1 MASAREQLLENIHG
15 VREAAKLSDLQRL
28 APLPANSP
36 ANRKAELLRRGLYV
50 VAFNSMEDYLKRRVT
65 EHFTNLSSVS
75 SLAFDEL
82 PPGLQR
88 AAVVDAIRNGVREA
102 SYDKGTEV
110 DIIRAVAGAVASTD
124 NRQQYKIH
132 EFAVLR
138 SGSNVSAEDIKAAIA
153 TLHIADAWGQ
163 MQKLVD
169 SVGNV
174 GTPIRARFETCLL
187 KRNSAAHA
195 GQPIEYSDLIEI
207 ADLAVPL
214 CFAFDAIFSAGMSRL
229 ADNVPT
235 GAKDPK
241 IDLASQM
248 EIRFVA
254 RRARG
259 WCRLDQNKQPFRY
272 YPNRQQAVQHSLTRL
287 SDGGTVVVLG
297 SVGEITGWHLR
308 DHRHPHP

>member
-15 VREAAKLSDLQRL
+15 VREAATLPDLQRL
-28 APLPANSP
+28 APVAANSA

-50 VAFNSMEDYLKRRVT
+50 VAFNTMEDYLKRRVA
-65 EHFTNLSSVS
+65 EHFTNLSNIS
-75 SLAFDEL
+75 SLGFDEL

-88 AAVVDAIRNGVREA
+88 VAVIDAMRNGLREA
-102 SYDKGTEV
+102 SYDKTTEV

-124 NRQQYKIH
+124 NRQQYMIH

-138 SGSNVSAEDIKAAIA
+138 SGSNISAEDIKGAIA

-163 MQKLVD
+163 MQELVD
-169 SVGNV
+169 NVGNV
-174 GTPIRARFETCLL
+174 GAPIRARFETCLL
-187 KRNSAAHA
+187 RRNAAAHA

-207 ADLAVPL
+207 ADLAIPL

-235 GAKDPK
+235 GATDPK
-241 IDLASQM
+241 IDVASQL
-248 EIRFVA
+248 EVRFVA
-254 RRARG
+254 RRTRG
-259 WCRLDQNKQPFRY
+259 WCRLNQNQQPFRY
-272 YPNRQQAVQHSLTRL
+272 YQNRQQAVQHSLSRL
-287 SDGGTVVVLG
+287 SPGGSVVILG
-297 SVGEITGWHLR
+297 SLGEIAGWHLS